1 MMVLLDDDLTAIHHI
16 DALLQSLSTIAE
28 TLAAQRI
35 NARMLNLSLRSLDGL
50 DTSRNLLDDIDNI
63 RRTGRNLQIA
73 GIGRKILQV

>member
-1 MMVLLDDDLTAIHHI
+1 MVLLDDDLTAIHHI

-63 RRTGRNLQIA
+63 RRTN
-73 GIGRKILQV
+73 

>member
-35 NARMLNLSLRSLDGL
+35 NARMLNLCLRSLDGL

-63 RRTGRNLQIA
+63 RRTGRNL
-73 GIGRKILQV
+73 